1 MRVAVTGLGLIN
13 PLGGNTAAVLSAWKH
28 GKSAQPQTLSAVAGT
43 PLAERQV
50 FQTQVPPVPGRKLA
64 KYCSVVGALALTSA
78 QEAAQQAN
86 LQRYNGSQ
94 VGIFSAAGLA
104 EAAWDNVVPLI
115 EHSLNLQGNLDVHRL
130 ATTGL
135 DACHPLLSFRLLP
148 NMPTCLVAMHLG
160 LCGPNAVFT
169 PWEEQASEALSAA
182 WRAVSEG
189 RCQACLCGGADH
201 AAHPMTL
208 LYLIRAGL
216 LNAADIPASGAAWLV
231 LESEARALQD
241 SIPILAVLPE
251 CPENI
256 SDNFLRPRLGRLFAA
271 APATALALSL
281 GSQKVAGASSSCAV
295 LVPVSLPLTSTS
307 CTQPVK
313 HRVAITGLGA
323 VSAFGLGASTL
334 WNEVAQ
340 GHCGI
345 RRITR
350 FDASSFAVQ
359 RAGECPD
366 FDIHLLPPSL
376 DSLAKQDPKIA
387 FAWMAVSEALSQA
400 NIKRFDQHTLLHL
413 GASLETFDLAGT
425 IHAGRADLAATVR
438 AVLAGATPLQIPLDA
453 MATAIT
459 ETFGSP
465 GLTLTDCSA
474 CTAAAQAIGQAF
486 HAVRDGRAQVAV
498 CGGADSL
505 ITPLAIGGFHLLGAL
520 STKDEDFPCRP
531 FDRDRSGT
539 TLGEGAGILV
549 LESLEN
555 AEKRGAKILG
565 EILGYGSSLD
575 ATHPSAPDPA
585 GLGAQAAMRAAL
597 SDAGVKAEQIGQCLA
612 HGTGTLK
619 NDEAEAQAIRSV
631 FPHWQ
636 QLPVSAT
643 KAATGHTIAAA
654 GALQAVLAISSLKD
668 GRLPPTLGLQNVA
681 PGCELRHLVTPVHLF
696 DGHYALANTFGFGG
710 QNASIVYGRGR

>member
-1 MRVAVTGLGLIN
+1 MRVVVTGIGLIN
-13 PLGGNTAAVLSAWKH
+13 PLGGSTAAVLSAWQQ
-28 GKSAQPQTLSAVAGT
+28 GKTAQTRTLPVLAGT
-43 PLAERQV
+43 PLANRQV
-50 FQTQVPPVPGRKLA
+50 FQTEVPSVPGRKLA
-64 KYCSVVGALALTSA
+64 KYCSVVGALTLNAA
-78 QEAAQQAN
+78 QEAAQQAK
-86 LQRYNGSQ
+86 LERYEGSQ
-94 VGIFSAAGLA
+94 IGIFSAAGLT

-115 EHSLNLQGNLDVHRL
+115 ENSLNPQGNLDIQRL

-160 LCGPNAVFT
+160 LRGPNAVFT

-189 RCQACLCGGADH
+189 RCQVCLCGGADH

-231 LESEARALQD
+231 LESEERALKD
-241 SIPILAVLPE
+241 GLPILAVLPE
-251 CPENI
+251 CPEKI
-256 SDNFLRPRLGRLFAA
+256 SDDFLRPYLGRLFAA
-271 APATALALSL
+271 APATALAISL
-281 GSQKVAGASSSCAV
+281 GS
-295 LVPVSLPLTSTS
+295 PS
-307 CTQPVK
+307 CTRPVVAKPHHPGK

-334 WNEVAQ
+334 WNNVAQ

-345 RRITR
+345 RPITR
-350 FDASSFAVQ
+350 FDASSFAVR
-359 RAGECPD
+359 RAGECPN
-366 FDIHLLPPSL
+366 FDICCLPSSL
-376 DSLAKQDPKIA
+376 QSLAKRDPKIA
-387 FAWMAVSEALSQA
+387 FAWFAVSEALSQA
-400 NIKRFDQHTLLHL
+400 NIKNFDQNTLLQL
-413 GASLETFDLAGT
+413 GASLETFDLTGT
-425 IHAGRADLAATVR
+425 IHAGKADLAATVR
-438 AVLAGATPLQIPLDA
+438 AVLAGAAPLQIPLDA
-453 MATAIT
+453 MANAII
-459 ETFGSP
+459 ETFESP

-531 FDRDRSGT
+531 FDQDRSGT

-549 LESLEN
+549 LESWEN

-597 SDAGVKAEQIGQCLA
+597 SDADVKPEHIGQCLA

-636 QLPVSAT
+636 QMPVSAS

-654 GALQAVLAISSLKD
+654 GALQAILAISSLND
-668 GRLPPTLGLQNVA
+668 GRLMPTLGLRNVA
-681 PGCELRHLVTPVHLF
+681 PGCELRHILQAGQSH
-696 DGHYALANTFGFGG
+696 DGQYALANTFGFGG